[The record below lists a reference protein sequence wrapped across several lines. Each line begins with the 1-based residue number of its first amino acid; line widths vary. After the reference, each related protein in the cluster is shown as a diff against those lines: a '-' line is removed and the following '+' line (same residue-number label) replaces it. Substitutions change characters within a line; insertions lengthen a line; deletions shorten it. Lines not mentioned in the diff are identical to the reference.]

1 MPPLQDRQPE
11 MRRLH
16 LDFVARETV
25 PAGAWIA
32 LAAALACAA
41 ASVFAAM
48 RLADGVERAES
59 ENARVR
65 ARVERPVASKTP
77 RESQALNEEVRR
89 ARLISQQLAFP
100 WGNLLDAIESAAT
113 KQTALL
119 ALQPDVPQGVIRV
132 TAEAKELNDAIEY
145 VRRLSA
151 SPALRN
157 VHLSGHQ
164 VQAQDPQRPVKF
176 IATAQ
181 LPVRASTQ

>member
-1 MPPLQDRQPE
+1 

-16 LDFVARETV
+16 LDFVAREPV

-41 ASVFAAM
+41 ASVFATI
-48 RLADGVERAES
+48 RLAGEVERAES
-59 ENARVR
+59 QNARTR
-65 ARVERPVASKTP
+65 AKVERPAATRGP

-89 ARLISQQLAFP
+89 ARLVSQQLAFP
-100 WGNLLDAIESAAT
+100 WGSLLDAIESAAT
-113 KQTALL
+113 RQTALL
-119 ALQPDVPQGVIRV
+119 ALQPDVPQGVVRI
-132 TAEAKELNDAIEY
+132 TAEAKELDDAIEY

-176 IATAQ
+176 VATAQ
-181 LPVRASTQ
+181 LPVQASTR